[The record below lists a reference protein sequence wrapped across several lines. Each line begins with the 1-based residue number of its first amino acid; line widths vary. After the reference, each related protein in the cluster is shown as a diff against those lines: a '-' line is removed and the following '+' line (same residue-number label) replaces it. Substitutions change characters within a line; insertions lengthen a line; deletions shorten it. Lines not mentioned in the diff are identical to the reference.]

1 MLKNKWK
8 KGKSEVCTTTSE
20 SESDDLLVQ
29 HFGTASAAAG
39 EEGVAANGRQT
50 R

>member
-20 SESDDLLVQ
+20 SESDDLLLQ
-29 HFGTASAAAG
+29 HFGATSAAG